1 MTDLAPES
9 LRRRNNQALARRAAW
24 RTRYRLLAT
33 SIRRGKS
40 AVKRNPVS
48 HQLKIE
54 LEGLQSLAQIMMRER
69 ELITLDLKDSAYEWV

>member
-1 MTDLAPES
+1 MTPLAPES
-9 LRRRNNQALARRAAW
+9 LRRRNNQAVARRAAW

-40 AVKRNPVS
+40 AVKRQPSS

-54 LEGLQSLAQIMMRER
+54 LEGL
-69 ELITLDLKDSAYEWV
+69 

>member
-9 LRRRNNQALARRAAW
+9 LRRRNNQAVARRAAW

-40 AVKRNPVS
+40 AVKRQPSS